1 MMQNQGGE
9 SLPASANKR
18 LRRRGFTLFIA
29 LAAVGLTVHTSACN
43 PPKPPNVVVI
53 MTDDERFDDMMI
65 MPKTNDLIGAQGATF
80 NEYFTDYSL
89 CCPSRST
96 MLTGE
101 LAKNH
106 GVTFN
111 TGPNGGYP
119 TFQRKIGSNWLP
131 TWLQAKGYKTSHI
144 GKLMNGINFTD
155 ANHDGKND
163 QPSPPGWNN
172 FQAIDDTGGLKSY
185 NYVIDNNGTLVNKGG
200 IVAGDTNFQT
210 DVLKTDATNFIHNH
224 ATSPFY
230 LQVWV
235 APPHVSR
242 TGTDSDGNPIFAPP
256 VPAQRYLNTED
267 GRALPRPPSFQ
278 LDATDTADTTTM
290 YRRRLESLKAAD
302 DLVAAVVNELTAR
315 GVINNTY
322 IVFTSDNGWM
332 QGEHGVKQGKAK
344 LWEEANHVPLLIR
357 GPGIPA
363 GKVIDR
369 LTSNVDIAPT
379 IVDWT
384 HATPGLTMDGVSLQ
398 KYIDDSTFGTDR
410 VLFRETGLP
419 DVGDTSWFYG
429 LRTSKYTYIQ
439 WQPVGSK
446 ANTVQFYDD
455 STDPYELTNLDGSA
469 SHATVEA
476 QLAATLGVMKNC
488 SGSSGPSSCFVTDPT
503 L

>member
-1 MMQNQGGE
+1 VVAE
-9 SLPASANKR
+9 L
-18 LRRRGFTLFIA
+18 
-29 LAAVGLTVHTSACN
+29 GLVVHASACN
-43 PPKPPNVVVI
+43 PHPSPPNVVVI
-53 MTDDERFDDMMI
+53 MTDDQRFDDMVI
-65 MPKTNDLIGAQGATF
+65 MPKTVDLIGAKGATF

-96 MLTGE
+96 MLTGL

-119 TFQRKIGSNWLP
+119 TFARKVGANDLP
-131 TWLQAKGYKTSHI
+131 NWLQARGYKTSHI

-155 ANHDGKND
+155 TNHDGKND
-163 QPSPPGWNN
+163 QPAPPGWDN
-172 FQAIDDTGGLKSY
+172 FQAIDDTGGTRSY
-185 NYVIDNNGTLVNKGG
+185 NYVIDDNGTLVNKGG
-200 IVAGDTNFQT
+200 IVAGDQNFQT
-210 DVLKTDATNFIHNH
+210 DVLKTYATNYIRDN

-242 TGTDSDGNPIFAPP
+242 SADDSHGNPVYAPP
-256 VPAQRYLNTED
+256 VPAQRYLHTED

-278 LDATDTADTTTM
+278 LNATDTAETTTM

-302 DLVAAVVNELTAR
+302 DLVAAVVHELATAW
-315 GVINNTY
+315 VLHNTY
-322 IVFTSDNGWM
+322 VVFTSDNGWM
-332 QGEHGVKQGKAK
+332 QGEHGIKQGKA
-344 LWEEANHVPLLIR
+344 LPWEEANHVPLLIR

-363 GKVIDR
+363 GAVIGDR

-384 HATPGLTMDGVSLQ
+384 GATAGSPMDGVSLQ
-398 KYIDDSTFGTDR
+398 HYIDDSTFGANR
-410 VLFRETGLP
+410 VLFRESGLP

-429 LRTSKYTYIQ
+429 LRTNKYTYIQ

-446 ANTVQFYDD
+446 ANTVQLYDD
-455 STDPYELTNLDGSA
+455 SVDPYQMTNLDGSA
-469 SHATVEA
+469 TQASTQAA
-476 QLAATLGVMKNC
+476 LAARLELMKRC
-488 SGSSGPSSCFVTDPT
+488 SGTSGPSSCFVTDPT